1 MAMLCVG
8 AAFGLLPTTG
18 PRLAPHR
25 SSVIFMTAA
34 GGDASEQQGAQDSQK
49 TRVELLAQR
58 NDDRSA
64 VGRLSPGGGGE
75 RQQQQY
81 VGVPPPG
88 SGVQPVAPSMISQF
102 RAPFIGLTLLAT
114 VTVAGWQSKRV
125 YKERQQGLLEEFG
138 ATMVA
143 YLGEEREMASTLKL
157 FRGQLGPGSHSTGMF
172 VAFIKQMAVE
182 RPADIRTI
190 LDLKRAVALMQMTPG
205 ALIEALPLAMDGLQS
220 QPSMLGKLVFVAE
233 RAVPAAATAAKLRTK
248 FPTWSPE
255 TVSTLQ
261 RAMLENVYREM
272 CEQPDADSAENL
284 SILGL
289 TEGEA
294 SRLREDV
301 EEKKAAAAAAKAA
314 VEEEKREREQLQ
326 DAVKKAAAY
335 KPRIGRNQ
343 GAAPEPQKDDA
354 ADDDDDEDDDD
365 VDAADRGEGTHEY
378 ECTKCG
384 YIMFPAAGREFKFYG
399 DDFKCP
405 TCGADKSSFVDNGL
419 VEA

>member
-1 MAMLCVG
+1 MLL
-8 AAFGLLPTTG
+8 AACGLLPTG
-18 PRLAPHR
+18 PRLVAPQR
-25 SSVIFMTAA
+25 SSVIAMRLPLRQLQQMQRQQN
-34 GGDASEQQGAQDSQK
+34 GDE
-49 TRVELLAQR
+49 
-58 NDDRSA
+58 DRSG
-64 VGRLSPGGGGE
+64 VGRLTPGGAGE
-75 RQQQQY
+75 SKQQQY

-88 SGVQPVAPSMISQF
+88 SGVQPVAPSSMISRV
-102 RAPFIGLTLLAT
+102 RAPFIGLTLLAAA
-114 VTVAGWQSKRV
+114 TVAGWQSKRV

-157 FRGQLGPGSHSTGMF
+157 FRGQLGPGSHSGPMF

-190 LDLKRAVALMQMTPG
+190 LDLKRAVALMQMTPN

-233 RAVPAAATAAKLRTK
+233 RAVPAAATAAKLRSK

-255 TVSTLQ
+255 TVATLQ
-261 RAMLENVYREM
+261 RAMLENTYREM
-272 CEQPDADSAENL
+272 CDDPDADSAENL

-301 EEKKAAAAAAKAA
+301 EEKKAAAAAAVAA
-314 VEEEKREREQLQ
+314 VEAEKREREQLQ
-326 DAVKKAAAY
+326 DAVKKASEY
-335 KPRIGRNQ
+335 KPRIGKNQ
-343 GAAPEPQKDDA
+343 GAAPKDA
-354 ADDDDDEDDDD
+354 PVADDEDEEEEEEEE
-365 VDAADRGEGTHEY
+365 AQDRGEGTHEY

-405 TCGADKSSFVDNGL
+405 TCGADKGSFVDNGV
-419 VEA
+419 VEV